1 MAKSG
6 GSQGG
11 GGNDLLDKAF
21 ATWWLGRVGPFVEV
35 PDEKLAAEREAVERL
50 RDYNENYTTFLKTC
64 VFPAVD
70 QLTKMLARDR
80 VVHRVSTWGNQL
92 SIRVHLTWRWGEL
105 VIMQS
110 HEDAVTFEHHI
121 ITEGERRDQDQAE
134 DHHHQYDL
142 RDPLPC
148 AVAANELHFFLGR
161 LAQDLTES
169 DEPELPPGEG
179 KA

>member
-1 MAKSG
+1 MADPKKPVPPTTF
-6 GSQGG
+6 
-11 GGNDLLDKAF
+11 DPAF
-21 ATWWLGRVGPFVEV
+21 AKWWFGRVAPFVDV

-50 RDYNENYTTFLKTC
+50 KEYNDNYLAFLQSS

-70 QLTKMLARDR
+70 QLTKLLARER

-121 ITEGERRDQDQAE
+121 ITEGERRDQDMSE

-142 RDPLPC
+142 RDPLPG
-148 AVAANELHFFLGR
+148 AVAQSELQFFLGR
-161 LAQDLTES
+161 LAQDLVEL
-169 DEPELPPGEG
+169 DEGPEIPPGE
-179 KA
+179 KPKP

>member
-1 MAKSG
+1 MATGGDSG
-6 GSQGG
+6 TGIDGG
-11 GGNDLLDKAF
+11 F
-21 ATWWLGRVGPFVEV
+21 AKWWAGRVQPFVDV
-35 PDEKLAAEREAVERL
+35 PEEKLAAEREAVERL
-50 RDYNENYTTFLKTC
+50 KEFNDNYTTFLKTC

-70 QLTKMLARDR
+70 ALTQTLARDR

-92 SIRVHLTWRWGEL
+92 SVRIHLTWRWGEL
-105 VIMQS
+105 VISQS

-148 AVAANELHFFLGR
+148 AVAANELYFFLGR
-161 LAQDLTES
+161 LAQDLTET
-169 DEPELPPGEG
+169 EGPEMPPENP
-179 KA
+179 